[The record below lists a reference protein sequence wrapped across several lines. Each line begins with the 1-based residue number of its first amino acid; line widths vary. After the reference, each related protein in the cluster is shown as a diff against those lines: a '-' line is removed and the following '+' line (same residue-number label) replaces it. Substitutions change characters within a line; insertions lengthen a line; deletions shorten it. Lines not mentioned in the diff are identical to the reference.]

1 MPFMDG
7 TGPLGNGPG
16 AGRGRGT
23 CGGGRRGVGQGAGLG
38 RGTGRGMGL
47 CQQRANGAAPDQ
59 KAVLEAQGSFLERQ
73 LDRIKRQLS
82 GLGGGQPSK

>member
-16 AGRGRGT
+16 AGRWRGV
-23 CGGGRRGVGQGAGLG
+23 CGAGRRGAGQGTGLG

-47 CQQRANGAAPDQ
+47 CQQRANAAAPDQ
-59 KAVLEAQGSFLERQ
+59 KAAFLERQ
-73 LDRIKRQLS
+73 LDRIKRQLA

>member
-7 TGPLGNGPG
+7 SGPLGNGPG
-16 AGRGRGT
+16 AGRGQGM
-23 CGGGRRGVGQGAGLG
+23 CGGGRRGAGQGTGLG

-47 CQQRANGAAPDQ
+47 CQRRPNVAAPDQ
-59 KAVLEAQGSFLERQ
+59 RSVLEGQASFLGRQ

-82 GLGGGQPSK
+82 GLSGGQASK